1 MRAPFSFFSPG
12 RLVCLAL
19 LAPSLVLAQNPPP
32 PAFAEAANPAAPT
45 APLTHEGITSR
56 PLQAQ
61 QPGAQDWRAAN
72 AAVGGFPRGHADIV
86 GWEAAQASAHARAV
100 TPALPA
106 APALHGNPAAGQPAA
121 PPGAHHPAM
130 QPQPPLKGQP

>member
-19 LAPSLVLAQNPPP
+19 LAPSLALAQNPPP
-32 PAFAEAANPAAPT
+32 PAFSEAADPAAPT
-45 APLTHEGITSR
+45 APLAYRGMMPR

-61 QPGAQDWRAAN
+61 PLGAQDWRAAN

-86 GWEAAQASAHARAV
+86 AWEAAQASAHSSAV

-106 APALHGNPAAGQPAA
+106 VPALHGDPAAGQPAA
-121 PPGAHHPAM
+121 PHGAHHPAM
-130 QPQPPLKGQP
+130 HPQPPLTGQP